1 MAGYEWRVS
10 LESQTGFVLDTDL
23 LDTGVLGFLNTPLTD
38 SRVKIRSVSVQ
49 GGTNRELDKIPPST
63 ATIVFDNRD
72 GLFNPDNTS
81 SPYYG
86 QIFPGKT
93 ISLEY
98 VNKVSGASFND
109 ALNLFYGVVTD
120 WSFGYDVSGD
130 ATATVSA
137 KDLLGLL
144 AGVNIPATSVPQ
156 ESSEAR
162 FKRICTL
169 AGFNSARVLSGGSY
183 ATLAA
188 ATIQGDALQLAQD
201 VVFQEQGYTAVI
213 GDAIYFQPR
222 NSNTNLY
229 GVIFS
234 NYTTE
239 ANIWNYSF
247 TDLQMAYSNDTVA
260 NSVTTTSSLG
270 TAIVTDSVQVAKYGK
285 TSAQYDVSYSTLGQQ
300 IDLTN
305 FLVNFYGAPQFRPE
319 SMTISIDS
327 LLTAGDQLSSNVVDG
342 YAALYFLSIAYSY
355 GFAVRVL
362 FDPPGSGDI
371 IDKKLLI
378 SSWSHSSTPS
388 GYNVTIGFQPNPFQD
403 VFILDS
409 ATFGILNTNK
419 LGF

>member
-300 IDLTN
+300 TDLTN

>member
-213 GDAIYFQPR
+213 GDAIYFQAR

-229 GVIFS
+229 GVLFS

-239 ANIWNYSF
+239 ASIWNYSF

-270 TAIVTDSVQVAKYGK
+270 TAIVTDAAQVAKYGK

-300 IDLTN
+300 TDLTN